1 MASSAGIA
9 TEIIV
14 TGSPGSTRGELRVGN
29 LRFPCALGRTGVS
42 TEKREGDGSTPL
54 GTFSLRELRYR
65 HDRVPSLATGL
76 PLIPISPTDGWCDAP
91 DDPAYNRPVHLPY
104 PASAET
110 MWREDHL
117 YDLVV
122 VLGHNDSP
130 VVPYAGSAV
139 FFHLAREEKGE
150 LQPTEGCIA
159 LRLEDMLSVLALCGT
174 ETRIRIEKA

>member
-1 MASSAGIA
+1 MASSADIA

-14 TGSPGSTRGELRVGN
+14 TASPGSTRGELRVGN

-42 TEKREGDGSTPL
+42 AEKREGDGSTPL
-54 GTFSLRELRYR
+54 GTFPLRELRYR
-65 HDRVPSLATGL
+65 QDRVQVLATAL
-76 PLIPISPTDGWCDAP
+76 PLIPISPMDGWCDAP
-91 DDPAYNRPVHLPY
+91 EDPAYNRPVRLPY
-104 PASAET
+104 PASAEA
-110 MWREDHL
+110 MWRDDHL

-130 VVPYAGSAV
+130 VVPHAGSAV

-159 LRLEDMLSVLALCGT
+159 LRLEDMLSVLALCGA
-174 ETRIRIEKA
+174 ETRMRIEKA